1 MCVALSN
8 VLPLF
13 LAHAQGTFEYTFRPD
28 KSLEANEY
36 PFIVDMLYFSTKK
49 AYRSVPFNH
58 TIELEEPHSIVN
70 TIGGPTFTL
79 LLAFGALAYYLL
91 VVRAGS
97 SKKSAKPAAA
107 AVCLRPLPFELA
119 APTFALLCSLL
130 DPLLIALCS
139 F

>member
-1 MCVALSN
+1 MFS
-8 VLPLF
+8 
-13 LAHAQGTFEYTFRPD
+13 AHAQGTFEYTFRPD

-36 PFIVDMLYFSTKK
+36 PFIVEMLYFSSKK

-79 LLAFGALAYYLL
+79 LLAFGGLAYFLL

-107 AVCLRPLPFELA
+107 AAVCLRALHFHLA
-119 APTFALLCSLL
+119 ALTFALSCIDS
-130 DPLLIALCS
+130 LLIALCS